1 MTRRAAI
8 VLAGGKG
15 ERFQSHP
22 QTWEDKALVELY
34 GKPLLIHAIENVR
47 DVVDEIAVCVNDEK
61 RKTWYDEI
69 LKGQGVA
76 NVRLLIDEKID
87 HLGGP
92 LVAIFTG
99 LKSVEAEYCLTL
111 PSDMPLIQPK
121 VVEYMF
127 CKAKDSQVVVP
138 MWPNGRLETL
148 VMVLEKTSALPIADT
163 LCQLG
168 RPRSDDIIR
177 GAYNVV
183 FVSIVDEI
191 STIDP
196 ELKSFVNINSH
207 EDLAR
212 LQSRRVQGTL
222 TENLHVNRG
231 TLPTC
236 ELKHMQKASRL
247 CRKSK
252 FSEATRIFASCADR
266 LENGKSF
273 FWAALSRENE
283 GKSYHSL
290 AQQQSE
296 TELAVEYAAAGRKAL
311 LKAAFN
317 YGLEAELHEK
327 CHCVFLSDRARSD
340 KLWCESRTNKPYK

>member
-8 VLAGGKG
+8 VLAGGKS

-22 QTWEDKALVELY
+22 QIWEDKTLVKLY

-61 RKTWYDEI
+61 RKTWYNKI
-69 LKGQGVA
+69 LKEQGIA

-148 VMVLEKTSALPIADT
+148 VMILEKTSVLPIADT

-191 STIDP
+191 SAIDS

-207 EDLAR
+207 EDLTR
-212 LQSRRVQGTL
+212 LQPRRVQGTL
-222 TENLHVNRG
+222 TENLRVNRG
-231 TLPTC
+231 TLPTR
-236 ELKHMQKASRL
+236 ELEHIQEASGL
-247 CRKSK
+247 CRKNK
-252 FSEATRIFASCADR
+252 FSEAAKIFSSCAAR
-266 LENGKSF
+266 LENEKAF

-283 GKSYHSL
+283 GKSYLSL
-290 AQQQSE
+290 AQQQSRPD
-296 TELAVEYAAAGRKAL
+296 LAVEYAAVGRKAL

-327 CHCVFLSDRARSD
+327 CRCVFLSDRARSD
-340 KLWCESRTNKPYK
+340 KLWCESRVNKPT